1 MEETIM
7 SSALLLQGTLD
18 GILIGGVYATIAVGL
33 SLAFGVMRIVNFAH
47 GEFLMVAMY
56 LAFLLVMGT
65 GMDPYLTML
74 VTIPVMFII
83 GYCLQRGIF
92 NRMLDRSTES
102 EPMSILIFTAGLSIF
117 LSNMATVIFGSNIK
131 AAVTKYTSTSF
142 SVGDIIV
149 SIPRFISFIIAIA
162 FTIMLYI
169 IIQRTEYGRA
179 LRATAQNRRVA
190 ELMGI
195 NYKKIY
201 AIAFGL
207 GLALIGVSASLLVPN
222 SSVSPT
228 IGDTYG
234 IKCFI
239 IVVLGGLG
247 SIPGALVGGII
258 LGLIEKVGAVF
269 MSDAY
274 AQLIEFIVFVLM
286 LLFRPAGLFGRETNA

>member
-1 MEETIM
+1 
-7 SSALLLQGTLD
+7 
-18 GILIGGVYATIAVGL
+18 
-33 SLAFGVMRIVNFAH
+33 
-47 GEFLMVAMY
+47 
-56 LAFLLVMGT
+56 
-65 GMDPYLTML
+65 
-74 VTIPVMFII
+74 
-83 GYCLQRGIF
+83 
-92 NRMLDRSTES
+92 
-102 EPMSILIFTAGLSIF
+102 
-117 LSNMATVIFGSNIK
+117 
-131 AAVTKYTSTSF
+131 
-142 SVGDIIV
+142 
-149 SIPRFISFIIAIA
+149 
-162 FTIMLYI
+162 MLYI

>member
-1 MEETIM
+1 
-7 SSALLLQGTLD
+7 
-18 GILIGGVYATIAVGL
+18 
-33 SLAFGVMRIVNFAH
+33 
-47 GEFLMVAMY
+47 
-56 LAFLLVMGT
+56 
-65 GMDPYLTML
+65 MDPYLTML